1 MLPLTTW
8 TLCPLHGH
16 HRALQTPVP
25 AFLVCYEGVLDP
37 SPVGALLDEGAPGSL
52 WASWRQAGNLQN
64 SEMKSLPLQ
73 C

>member
-8 TLCPLHGH
+8 MLCPLHGH
-16 HRALQTPVP
+16 HCIP
-25 AFLVCYEGVLDP
+25 AYLVSYEGVLDP
-37 SPVGALLDEGAPGSL
+37 SPVGALLDEGALGSL

-64 SEMKSLPLQ
+64 SGIETLPLQ

>member
-1 MLPLTTW
+1 MLLLTTW
-8 TLCPLHGH
+8 TLCSLHGH
-16 HRALQTPVP
+16 HCALQNHRP
-25 AFLVCYEGVLDP
+25 AFLVSCEGVLDP

-64 SEMKSLPLQ
+64 SGIEMLPLQ